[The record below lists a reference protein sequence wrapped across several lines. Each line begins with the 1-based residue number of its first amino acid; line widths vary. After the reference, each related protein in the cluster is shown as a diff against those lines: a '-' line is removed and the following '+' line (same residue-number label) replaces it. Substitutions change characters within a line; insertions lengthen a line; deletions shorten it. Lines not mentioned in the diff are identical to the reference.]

1 MGCPISNSKSSTC
14 ESPGRG
20 RRRRPSESS
29 PLQVD
34 VGSSDQ
40 FVDYSTFTYR
50 RHKTIQQYDHYRH
63 VRPAGSHSYSWG
75 LFLSRTWHDLI
86 KQTSYHSSSLHST
99 SSLLPLDP
107 PQRNPSFGRT
117 SDPSF
122 NCQWK
127 VFMVLLVALLLA
139 FLHSFF
145 QKDQY
150 LAFQHRHYAAPKS
163 EWDHNIYVSPY
174 PSKSESLSSSTG
186 GYLVAQ
192 LDGSA
197 SGLGILTDISSRPNR
212 AYCRQHKMDYVRYQ
226 RGGRYHYTTQK
237 SCFDKAILLNSIFDS
252 KDGASFPSLFSLP
265 PLVDYDAVALLP
277 PDSIIM
283 SLDSNVFDLLP
294 KDKLVAIAGWKDKYT
309 KSFAEDGGYGPFV
322 SQTSVILFNL
332 RHKHANAVAKLWW
345 DWVAS
350 PDVSCGQGND
360 LSMLV
365 EAISA
370 VLEDGEDLSSVIAP
384 LKEGGV
390 GGVGLGSSGK
400 EYMIKGIPPS
410 TPQSRA
416 TLLLNHLEENQVSLV
431 TTADSVCY
439 RYYPQ
444 CEVL

>member
-1 MGCPISNSKSSTC
+1 MGCPISNTNSSAW
-14 ESPGRG
+14 ESPGHG

-34 VGSSDQ
+34 VGSSGR
-40 FVDYSTFTYR
+40 FADYSTFTYR
-50 RHKTIQQYDHYRH
+50 SHKLIQQHDLYRH
-63 VRPAGSHSYSWG
+63 LRPAGSHSNSWW
-75 LFLSRTWHDLI
+75 LYLSKAWSDLM
-86 KQTSYHSSSLHST
+86 KQTSYHSNSLHST
-99 SSLLPLDP
+99 SSGLPLDP
-107 PQRNPSFGRT
+107 PQRNPSLGR
-117 SDPSF
+117 SSEAPFS
-122 NCQWK
+122 CQWK
-127 VFMVLLVALLLA
+127 VFIILFIALLLA
-139 FLHSFF
+139 FLHSVS
-145 QKDQY
+145 QNAQY

-163 EWDHNIYVSPY
+163 EWDHNIYVNSQ
-174 PSKSESLSSSTG
+174 LSSSRSG

-192 LDGSA
+192 LDGSP

-252 KDGASFPSLFSLP
+252 KDEASFPSLFSLP
-265 PLVDYDAVALLP
+265 PLVEYDAVALLP

-283 SLDSNVFDLLP
+283 SLDSNIFKLLP
-294 KDKLVAIAGWKDKYT
+294 KHKLVAIAGWKDKYSQ
-309 KSFAEDGGYGPFV
+309 SFVEVGDNGPFV

-350 PDVSCGQGND
+350 PGVSCGQGND

-384 LKEGGV
+384 LKENGV
-390 GGVGLGSSGK
+390 GSVGLGSSGQD
-400 EYMIKGIPPS
+400 YMIKGIPPS

-416 TLLLNHLEENQVSLV
+416 TLLLNHLGENQVTLA